1 MAQADTQT
9 QQRSRASHWHNRLFE
24 ILEEGR
30 TGDPVSRA
38 VNRILI
44 ILILVNI
51 IAVVLETVDRIGT
64 AYAHTFVLIE
74 WISVTIFSVEYVL
87 RIWAADARSGPGRKV
102 RWLARGRY
110 VLTPSGLIDLLAIA
124 PFYLSFIFTAGDLRF
139 LRLFRLVRFFKLA
152 RYSPALDT
160 LLTAT
165 ASEAR
170 ALFAALVVMLGMVLT
185 AATLLYM
192 VEREAQPE
200 LFGSIPD
207 AMWWAIATLTT
218 VGYGDVIPV
227 TAFGKVLGGIVMI
240 FGLAMF
246 ALPIGIV
253 ATSFSQEIHRRDFVV
268 TWGMVAKVPLF
279 ADLSASGI
287 ADVMKLLTA
296 RKAEAGEIIVRE
308 GDEAHTMFIVSSGRV
323 ELILGRQQVELGE
336 GDVFGEI
343 ALLRRGRRSATVR
356 ALERTRLL
364 VLDSD
369 DLHRLMEFEPTIA
382 EQILSVASSR
392 VGAENLTPG
401 GDIAAEE
408 IAPHNKT

>member
-1 MAQADTQT
+1 MAGAKPHTPR
-9 QQRSRASHWHNRLFE
+9 RSRASYWHLRLFE

-38 VNRILI
+38 VDRLLI
-44 ILILVNI
+44 VLILVNV
-51 IAVVLETVDRIGT
+51 IAVVLETVDRIGE
-64 AYAHTFVLIE
+64 AYARTFILIE
-74 WISVTIFSVEYVL
+74 WISVVIFTIEYAL
-87 RIWAADARSGPGRKV
+87 RIWAADARSGPGRRA
-102 RWLARGRY
+102 RWMARGRY
-110 VLTPSGLIDLLAIA
+110 ILTPSGLIDLLAIA
-124 PFYLSFIFTAGDLRF
+124 PFYLSFIFAAGDLRF

-152 RYSPALDT
+152 RYSPALGS
-160 LLTAT
+160 LLQAI

-170 ALFAALVVMLGMVLT
+170 ALFAALVIMLGMVLS
-185 AATLLYM
+185 AATLLYI
-192 VEREAQPE
+192 VERDAQPE
-200 LFGSIPD
+200 LFGSIPN

-218 VGYGDVIPV
+218 VGYGDAIPA
-227 TAFGKVLGGIVMI
+227 TALGKVLGGIVMI

-253 ATSFSQEIHRRDFVV
+253 ATSFAQEIHRRDFVV

-279 ADLSASGI
+279 SDLTASGI

-296 RKAEAGEIIVRE
+296 RMVEPGEIIVRE
-308 GDEAHTMFIVSSGRV
+308 GDAAHSMFIVSSGRV
-323 ELILGRQQVELGE
+323 ELVLGHKQVELSD

-364 VLDSD
+364 ALDAD
-369 DLHRLMEFEPTIA
+369 DLHRLMESEPTIS
-382 EQILSVASSR
+382 EQILSVAASR

-401 GDIAAEE
+401 GDITAEE
-408 IAPHNKT
+408 LAQHDKD